1 MNRTEAR
8 IKWEQMTGADQAE
21 ALRKMC
27 IYCRK
32 YAAGKGQFW
41 AAWIRTEDDLQTASA
56 EAWIEMEIR
65 QADSGVNFE
74 KALYTACAVAIKRE
88 YRGREKAWRGVEL
101 DAEHG
106 DQDSENSGSFAD
118 WLIENAA
125 DRTTVYRAEITDP
138 FEIAAAAEI
147 REQIAGDGADKI
159 IISGLLNRANLT
171 EIAEQL
177 KISKQAVSK
186 RLAKI
191 RNRAAAAI
199 G

>member
-8 IKWEQMTGADQAE
+8 IKWEQMTGEAQAE
-21 ALRKMC
+21 TLRKMC

-65 QADSGVNFE
+65 QADSGANFE

-88 YRGREKAWRGVEL
+88 YRSREKAGRGVEL

-106 DQDSENSGSFAD
+106 EQNSGSFAD

-125 DRTTVYRAEITDP
+125 DRTTVYRAEIADP
-138 FEIAAAAEI
+138 FEIVAAAEI
-147 REQIAGDGADKI
+147 REQIAGDGTDKI

-186 RLAKI
+186 RLSKI

>member
-1 MNRTEAR
+1 MSRTEAR

-41 AAWIRTEDDLQTASA
+41 AAWIRTEDDLQTAGA
-56 EAWIEMEIR
+56 EAWLEMEQR
-65 QADSGVNFE
+65 QVDGGANFE

-88 YRGREKAWRGVEL
+88 YRSREKAGRGVDL

-106 DQDSENSGSFAD
+106 EQNSGSFAD

-125 DRTTVYRAEITDP
+125 DRTTVYRAEIADP

-147 REQIAGDGADKI
+147 REQIAGDGTDKI
-159 IISGLLNRANLT
+159 IISGLLNRSNLT

>member
-65 QADSGVNFE
+65 QADSGANFE

-88 YRGREKAWRGVEL
+88 YRSRETKGRC
-101 DAEHG
+101 
-106 DQDSENSGSFAD
+106 
-118 WLIENAA
+118 
-125 DRTTVYRAEITDP
+125 
-138 FEIAAAAEI
+138 
-147 REQIAGDGADKI
+147 
-159 IISGLLNRANLT
+159 
-171 EIAEQL
+171 
-177 KISKQAVSK
+177 
-186 RLAKI
+186 
-191 RNRAAAAI
+191 
-199 G
+199 

>member
-41 AAWIRTEDDLQTASA
+41 AAWIRTEDDLQTAGA
-56 EAWIEMEIR
+56 ESWLEMEIR
-65 QADSGVNFE
+65 QADSGANFE

-88 YRGREKAWRGVEL
+88 YRSREKAGRGVEL

-106 DQDSENSGSFAD
+106 EQDGGSFAD

-125 DRTTVYRAEITDP
+125 DRTTVYRAESADP
-138 FEIAAAAEI
+138 FEIVAAAEI
-147 REQIAGDGADKI
+147 REQTAGDGTDKI

>member
-8 IKWEQMTGADQAE
+8 IKWEQMAGAEQAE

-41 AAWIRTEDDLQTASA
+41 AAWIRTEDDLQTAGA
-56 EAWIEMEIR
+56 EAWLEMEIR
-65 QADSGVNFE
+65 QADSGANFE

-88 YRGREKAWRGVEL
+88 YRSREKAGRGVEL

-106 DQDSENSGSFAD
+106 EQNSGSFAD

-125 DRTTVYRAEITDP
+125 DRTTVYRAEIADP

-147 REQIAGDGADKI
+147 REQIAGDGTDKI

>member
-32 YAAGKGQFW
+32 YAAGQGQAW

-56 EAWIEMEIR
+56 EAWLEMEIR
-65 QADSGVNFE
+65 QADSGANFE

-88 YRGREKAWRGVEL
+88 YRSREKAGRGVEL

-106 DQDSENSGSFAD
+106 EQNSGSFAD

-125 DRTTVYRAEITDP
+125 DRTTVYRTESADP

-147 REQIAGDGADKI
+147 REQMAGDGTDKI
-159 IISGLLNRANLT
+159 IISGLMNRSNLT

-177 KISKQAVSK
+177 KISKQAASK
-186 RLAKI
+186 RLSKI

>member
-1 MNRTEAR
+1 
-8 IKWEQMTGADQAE
+8 
-21 ALRKMC
+21 
-27 IYCRK
+27 
-32 YAAGKGQFW
+32 
-41 AAWIRTEDDLQTASA
+41 
-56 EAWIEMEIR
+56 MEIR
-65 QADSGVNFE
+65 QADSGANFE

-88 YRGREKAWRGVEL
+88 YRSREKAWRGVEL

-106 DQDSENSGSFAD
+106 EQDSGSFAD

-125 DRTTVYRAEITDP
+125 DRTTVYRAESEDP

-147 REQIAGDGADKI
+147 REQIAGDGTDKI

>member
-1 MNRTEAR
+1 MSRTEAR

-41 AAWIRTEDDLQTASA
+41 AAWIRTEDDLQTAGA
-56 EAWIEMEIR
+56 EAWLEMEQR
-65 QADSGVNFE
+65 QVDGGANFE

-88 YRGREKAWRGVEL
+88 YRSREKAGRGVDL

-106 DQDSENSGSFAD
+106 EQNSGSFAD

-125 DRTTVYRAEITDP
+125 DRTTVYRAEIADP

-147 REQIAGDGADKI
+147 REQIAGDGTDKI

-177 KISKQAVSK
+177 KISKQAASK

>member
-1 MNRTEAR
+1 MTRTEAR
-8 IKWEQMTGADQAE
+8 AQWEQMTGAEQVE

-27 IYCRK
+27 VYCRK
-32 YAAGKGQFW
+32 YAAGQGQAW
-41 AAWIRTEDDLQTASA
+41 AAWIKTENDLQTAA
-56 EAWIEMEIR
+56 GEAWLEMQER
-65 QADSGVNFE
+65 QADSGAKFE

-88 YRGREKAWRGVEL
+88 HRNRERAGRGVEL

-106 DQDSENSGSFAD
+106 DQNSANGGSFAD

-125 DRTTVYRAEITDP
+125 DRATICRTENADP
-138 FEIAAAAEI
+138 FEIVAAAEI
-147 REQIAGDGADKI
+147 REQIEQDRVDRA
-159 IISGLLNRANLT
+159 IISGLLNMENLT

-186 RLAKI
+186 RLAGI

>member
-21 ALRKMC
+21 ALWKMC

-41 AAWIRTEDDLQTASA
+41 AAWIRTEDDLQTAGA
-56 EAWIEMEIR
+56 EAWLEMEIR
-65 QADSGVNFE
+65 QADSGANFE

-88 YRGREKAWRGVEL
+88 YRSREKAGRGVEL

-106 DQDSENSGSFAD
+106 EQNSGSFAD

-125 DRTTVYRAEITDP
+125 DRTTVYRAEIADP

-147 REQIAGDGADKI
+147 REQIAGDGTDKI

>member
-41 AAWIRTEDDLQTASA
+41 AAWIRTEDDLQTAGA
-56 EAWIEMEIR
+56 EAWLEMEIR
-65 QADSGVNFE
+65 QADSGANFE

-88 YRGREKAWRGVEL
+88 YRSREKAGRGVEL

-106 DQDSENSGSFAD
+106 EQNSGSFAD
-118 WLIENAA
+118 RLIENAA
-125 DRTTVYRAEITDP
+125 DRTTVYRAEIADP
-138 FEIAAAAEI
+138 FEIAEAAEI
-147 REQIAGDGADKI
+147 REQIAGDGTDKI
-159 IISGLLNRANLT
+159 IISGLLNRSNLT